1 MSLFKPHFRGLEKE
15 VSGLRFSN
23 PVGLFRKGDSAR
35 IRALTGLGVG
45 FLTLTPDSDHI
56 MEWIQRLA
64 QQRHGQDMLLAVN
77 LSKDIERSFSL
88 SYDFADILIVDTNS
102 NGGIDSPDI
111 PDIPVLL
118 DELLNLRLCYERSTP
133 VFLRL
138 PMGLTPEEMHSI
150 LSYCLLSG
158 INGIA
163 ANGTSTVHQVLE
175 YTQRRIPVMGCA
187 TSQEEASAM
196 LQDGASLI
204 EMDVRPPVA
213 LKLLKTLEK
222 EAKNHD

>member
-1 MSLFKPHFRGLEKE
+1 MFLFKPHFKGLEKE
-15 VSGLRFSN
+15 VSGLCFSN
-23 PVGLFRKGDSAR
+23 PVGLLRKGESTR
-35 IRALTGLGVG
+35 IRALEGLGVG
-45 FLTLTPDSDHI
+45 FLTLSPDSDHI

-64 QQRHGQDMLLAVN
+64 QQHHGQDVLLAVN
-77 LSKDIERSFSL
+77 LNKNIERSFSL
-88 SYDFADILIVDTNS
+88 TYDFADILIVDTNS

-111 PDIPVLL
+111 SDIPILM
-118 DELLNLRLCYERSTP
+118 DELLNLRLCYERLTP

-138 PMGLTPEEMHSI
+138 PMGLTPEELHAI

-158 INGIA
+158 INGIVA
-163 ANGTSTVHQVLE
+163 SGKGTVHQVLE
-175 YTQRRIPVMGCA
+175 YTQRRIPVIGCTA
-187 TSQEEASAM
+187 APEEAAAM
-196 LQDGASLI
+196 LQDGASLV

>member
-1 MSLFKPHFRGLEKE
+1 MLLFKPHFRGLEKE

-23 PVGLFRKGDSAR
+23 PVGLFRKGESAR
-35 IRALTGLGVG
+35 IRALAGLGVG

-56 MEWIQRLA
+56 MDWIQHLA
-64 QQRHGQDMLLAVN
+64 QQRHGQDVLLAVN
-77 LSKDIERSFSL
+77 LNKNIERSFSL

-111 PDIPVLL
+111 TDIPLLL
-118 DELLNLRLCYERSTP
+118 DELLNLRLCYERLTP
-133 VFLRL
+133 IFLRL
-138 PMGLTPEEMHSI
+138 PRGLTPEELHSI

-158 INGIA
+158 INGIVA
-163 ANGTSTVHQVLE
+163 TGKSTVHQVLE
-175 YTQRRIPVMGCA
+175 FTQRRIPVIGC
-187 TSQEEASAM
+187 TSSPEEASAM

-204 EMDVRPPVA
+204 EMDVRPPMA

>member
-15 VSGLRFSN
+15 VSGLRFGN

-35 IRALTGLGVG
+35 IRALAGLGVG

-64 QQRHGQDMLLAVN
+64 QQRRGEDILLAVN
-77 LSKDIERSFSL
+77 LNKDIERSFSL

-111 PDIPVLL
+111 PDIPILL
-118 DELLNLRLCYERSTP
+118 DELLNLRLCYEQLTP
-133 VFLRL
+133 IFLRL
-138 PMGLTPEEMHSI
+138 PLGLTPEELDSI

-158 INGIA
+158 INGIV
-163 ANGTSTVHQVLE
+163 ANGKTSVHQVLE
-175 YTQRRIPVMGCA
+175 YTQRRIPVIGFA
-187 TSQEEASAM
+187 TTPEEAAAM
-196 LQDGASLI
+196 LQDGASLV

-222 EAKNHD
+222 EAKKHD